1 MGCGCQ
7 QCYCINRIAGSDV
20 SVLQH
25 LQCHRPDDVDT
36 YLMQQNRCVQI
47 VKAIAKRVRRY
58 EDRIYIK
65 SEDGQREHA

>member
-1 MGCGCQ
+1 M
-7 QCYCINRIAGSDV
+7 NRIAGNDV
-20 SVLQH
+20 TVLQH
-25 LQCHRPDDVDT
+25 LQCHRPDDIDT

-58 EDRIYIK
+58 ENRKYIK